1 MVFRHNLFR
10 QPNLIVL
17 RSDQPSLRSIHNCI
31 LLFHHCFDSITMPN
45 LTYLSFITFLI
56 DYNATKVKG
65 RFFYVLRTELLN
77 CNWNYKGNFGFIVFL
92 ILIIAYALLS
102 MVLGCYDNIYF
113 VKETLLESLKEELL
127 KSFFPYRSRK
137 CEKEALK

>member
-1 MVFRHNLFR
+1 
-10 QPNLIVL
+10 
-17 RSDQPSLRSIHNCI
+17 
-31 LLFHHCFDSITMPN
+31 MPN

>member
-65 RFFYVLRTELLN
+65 RFFYVL
-77 CNWNYKGNFGFIVFL
+77 
-92 ILIIAYALLS
+92 S
-102 MVLGCYDNIYF
+102 NIYF